1 MLSGASQAEASRA
14 TQDLVHGLAT
24 GTLNMRQFRGV
35 MMQMPDLTKRI
46 ADGLGVS
53 QEKLFEMMHTGL
65 STKDVLAALSNEAG
79 KIDTDFAKLPMT
91 FARAWTVL
99 TNSVEQYVGQA
110 SQAGTVSG
118 MLKDAIVGIANHI
131 DTVATGFEAAAVAAG
146 LWLGGK
152 TLQGISG
159 LAVAIKDAA
168 LGQGAY
174 ASAAAVAA
182 AADAEAAAAKKA
194 ALGATIAQID
204 AQTDLMVAEL
214 NQNRAIAAQI
224 MATNGLTEAQLASL
238 PVGERI
244 VELEAQ
250 IAAARA
256 RVVLA
261 EEAETA
267 ATAELAAA
275 QTAAGAAS
283 GLFTRASQGLLA
295 MIGGWP
301 AVAVAAVG
309 GLVYIAN
316 MENDLE
322 KQTDKV
328 TEATL
333 RLREAQSQ
341 GVIPATDEAQ
351 AQYDLS
357 LKLQAT
363 TKARLDALLALQRQN
378 VGVAQGQFAV
388 DQYATEIAQLTVQE
402 KNAAIQSG
410 ELAGQILKVKLA
422 AAGKSIW
429 SAMFP
434 DFHADL
440 SSIQAAQ
447 AGIDKQVA
455 AAQKLA
461 ATYGKGKAAVAEYDQ
476 QLALDAAAQKYSGQ
490 ELEAVTAAI
499 KAQYAPLIAAD
510 KAVDA
515 AEASHKA
522 FAKSLKDT
530 AAQAKLSAEGMK
542 SLTDM
547 VTKLDG
553 EVGGP
558 AAKAWTDYVATVEK
572 LDLAYAKA
580 VTDGKNYADAQA
592 ALVKGLADAK
602 QKYDDAAGSV
612 QTFDDV
618 LQNLQDTYAR
628 EEQLA
633 GMSTQAR
640 RVATEVERAE
650 KQALQELQN
659 TKKAGE
665 PITQDEI
672 DRIRREAT
680 AHVQNMEAIENQTK
694 AQQQYQQIA
703 EQGLGSMADAF
714 GQFFT
719 GQIKSWHDLGAS
731 IVGSVKNMIAQVI
744 AEYVKLR
751 ILGPLVAS
759 LFGSGAAYG
768 MSFGGVAG

>member
-1 MLSGASQAEASRA
+1 MAGVFGVGLGTAGVRQLTELADAYQDVTNRILTTTSSVEQLTAVQAALFDVAQQTGVALDSTAKTYQRLEQVIEGSGKSQVEAQTEAIALTKTLNEEIMLSGASQAEASRA

-118 MLKDAIVGIANHI
+118 LLKDAIVGIATHI

-275 QTAAGAAS
+275 QVASSEAAGV
-283 GLFTRASQGLLA
+283 FTRAGQGLLA
-295 MIGGWP
+295 MIGGIP
-301 AVAVAAVG
+301 
-309 GLVYIAN
+309 GLVMVAGGALAYMASRTT
-316 MENDLE
+316 DLSGVIGQLNQEAE
-322 KQTDKV
+322 KQKASTISL
-328 TEATL
+328 T
-333 RLREAQSQ
+333 
-341 GVIPATDEAQ
+341 Q
-351 AQYDLS
+351 ALS
-357 LKLQAT
+357 
-363 TKARLDALLALQRQN
+363 ALA
-378 VGVAQGQFAV
+378 
-388 DQYATEIAQLTVQE
+388 
-402 KNAAIQSG
+402 SG
-410 ELAGQILKVKLA
+410 E
-422 AAGKSIW
+422 
-429 SAMFP
+429 
-434 DFHADL
+434 
-440 SSIQAAQ
+440 
-447 AGIDKQVA
+447 VA
-455 AAQKLA
+455 HTQTL
-461 ATYGKGKAAVAEYDQ
+461 E
-476 QLALDAAAQKYSGQ
+476 
-490 ELEAVTAAI
+490 ELT
-499 KAQYAPLIAAD
+499 Q
-510 KAVDA
+510 
-515 AEASHKA
+515 SRR
-522 FAKSLKDT
+522 
-530 AAQAKLSAEGMK
+530 
-542 SLTDM
+542 
-547 VTKLDG
+547 
-553 EVGGP
+553 
-558 AAKAWTDYVATVEK
+558 
-572 LDLAYAKA
+572 
-580 VTDGKNYADAQA
+580 ADAQA
-592 ALVKGLADAK
+592 ELDQLNSARQHSLILRALPAL
-602 QKYDDAAGSV
+602 QIINIV
-612 QTFDDV
+612 QT
-618 LQNLQDTYAR
+618 LKLKSAL
-628 EEQLA
+628 EEL
-633 GMSTQAR
+633 
-640 RVATEVERAE
+640 
-650 KQALQELQN
+650 
-659 TKKAGE
+659 
-665 PITQDEI
+665 D
-672 DRIRREAT
+672 
-680 AHVQNMEAIENQTK
+680 
-694 AQQQYQQIA
+694 
-703 EQGLGSMADAF
+703 
-714 GQFFT
+714 
-719 GQIKSWHDLGAS
+719 
-731 IVGSVKNMIAQVI
+731 
-744 AEYVKLR
+744 
-751 ILGPLVAS
+751 
-759 LFGSGAAYG
+759 
-768 MSFGGVAG
+768 